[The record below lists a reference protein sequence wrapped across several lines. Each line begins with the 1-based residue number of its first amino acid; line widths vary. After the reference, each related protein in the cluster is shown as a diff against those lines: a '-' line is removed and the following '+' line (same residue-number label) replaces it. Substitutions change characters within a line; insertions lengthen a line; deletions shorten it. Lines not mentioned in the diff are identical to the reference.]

1 MGGNGAGVGQPS
13 MARLVA
19 SGLVVVG
26 LAVMGVSL
34 VVPFA
39 SNEADCL
46 DHCADAHDYFV
57 GHPGHNIGVPFSL
70 IGVVSSVALWRSA
83 RWRRR
88 ALAWLGSFCGWFGL
102 VLFYDYAPAVIG
114 ELYLYG
120 GPALEVADTAWL
132 VGAGWVTLWI
142 GAVLSSPPAD
152 PPAGPSASAAVGSP

>member
-1 MGGNGAGVGQPS
+1 VGGNGAGVRRPS
-13 MARLVA
+13 RARLAA

-26 LAVMGVSL
+26 LAVMVVSL
-34 VVPFA
+34 VMPFA

-70 IGVVSSVALWRSA
+70 IGVASSVALWRSA

-88 ALAWLGSFCGWFGL
+88 ALAWLGSLCGWLGL
-102 VLFYDYAPAVIG
+102 VLFYDYAPAVIE

-120 GPALEVADTAWL
+120 GPALEESDTAWL
-132 VGAGWVTLWI
+132 VGAGWVVLWI
-142 GAVLSSPPAD
+142 RTVLSSPPAD
-152 PPAGPSASAAVGSP
+152 PAAGPSASTPVGSL